1 MATKVYETAPKIL
14 LRQTADSIL
23 ACIDYRGI
31 WFGRSVL
38 CITHEGQKKH
48 RLEYFL
54 SLLNSRYLSYLYRG
68 LAGETGRVFAQ
79 VKFAK
84 LKQLPIRTIDF
95 ANSDDRLRHD
105 KLVGFVERMLE
116 LHRRL
121 GEVKVTSERARI
133 EREIGA
139 TDEQIDGLVY
149 ELYGLTDEEIAIVE
163 EAVKKQGS

>member
-1 MATKVYETAPKIL
+1 
-14 LRQTADSIL
+14 
-23 ACIDYRGI
+23 
-31 WFGRSVL
+31 
-38 CITHEGQKKH
+38 
-48 RLEYFL
+48 
-54 SLLNSRYLSYLYRG
+54 LNSRYLSYLYRG